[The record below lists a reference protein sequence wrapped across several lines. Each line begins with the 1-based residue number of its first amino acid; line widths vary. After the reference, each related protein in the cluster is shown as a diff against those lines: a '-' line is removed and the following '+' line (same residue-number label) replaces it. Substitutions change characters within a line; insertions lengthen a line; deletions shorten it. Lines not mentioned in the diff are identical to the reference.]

1 MMTTNSNEKAK
12 DIQTISPE
20 SMITKKDFNQCF
32 WRSLTLDS
40 SWNYERQQ
48 NLAYC
53 YIMAPIIRRVYDREE
68 DRAEALKRHLEFMS
82 VTPHICT
89 LLVGIS
95 GAMEEENAKN
105 PDFDESSINAVKSSL
120 MGPMAGIGDSF
131 FWGTLKLIAAGV
143 GIALASQGNIMGP
156 ILFFLIINVPH
167 FILRYLCLDKG
178 FKYGTQFFKDI
189 SSGGIITKV
198 TEAATMLGLMVIG
211 GMTAVNVSLNLALTV
226 GSGDWAE
233 PLQNYLDEIMPG
245 LLPAILFGIMYWLL
259 GKKVKTTTILI
270 AVMVI
275 CIILSGIGV
284 V

>member
-1 MMTTNSNEKAK
+1 MTTISK
-12 DIQTISPE
+12 DETNNLQTISPE
-20 SMITKKDFNQCF
+20 SQITKKDIRQCF

-40 SWNYERQQ
+40 SWNYERMQ
-48 NLAYC
+48 NIAYC
-53 YIMAPIIRRVYDREE
+53 YMMAPIIRRVYEKKE
-68 DRAEALKRHLEFMS
+68 DRAAALKRHLEFMS

-105 PDFDESSINAVKSSL
+105 PAFDEGSINAVKSSL
-120 MGPMAGIGDSF
+120 MGPMAGVGDSF

-156 ILFFLIINVPH
+156 ILFLLIINVPH
-167 FILRYLCLDKG
+167 FILRWLCLDKG

-189 SSGGIITKV
+189 SSGGIITKI
-198 TEAATMLGLMVIG
+198 TEAATMLGLMGIG
-211 GMTAVNVSLNLALTV
+211 GMTAANVSLNLALTV

-233 PLQNYLDEIMPG
+233 SVQSYLDQIMPG
-245 LLPAILFGIMYWLL
+245 FLPALLFGLMYWML

-270 AVMVI
+270 AVMI
-275 CIILSGIGV
+275 LCIILSGFGIV
-284 V
+284 

>member
-1 MMTTNSNEKAK
+1 MTTNSK
-12 DIQTISPE
+12 DMTKDLQTISPE
-20 SMITKKDFNQCF
+20 SKITKKDFNQCF

-40 SWNYERQQ
+40 SWNYERMQ
-48 NLAYC
+48 NIAYC
-53 YIMAPIIRRVYDREE
+53 YMMAPIIRRLYENKE
-68 DRAEALKRHLEFMS
+68 DRAAALKRHLEFMS
-82 VTPHICT
+82 VTPHIST

-105 PDFDESSINAVKSSL
+105 PDFDENSINAVKSSL
-120 MGPMAGIGDSF
+120 MGPMAGVGDSF
-131 FWGTLKLIAAGV
+131 FWGTLLLIAAGV
-143 GIALASQGNIMGP
+143 GVSLASQGNIMGP
-156 ILFFLIINVPH
+156 ILFFLIINIPH

-189 SSGGIITKV
+189 SNGGIITKI

-211 GMTAVNVSLNLALTV
+211 GMTAANVNFNLAINV

-245 LLPAILFGIMYWLL
+245 LLPAALFGIMYWLL

>member
-1 MMTTNSNEKAK
+1 MTTNAK
-12 DIQTISPE
+12 DMTKDLQTISPE
-20 SMITKKDFNQCF
+20 SKITKKDFNQCF

-40 SWNYERQQ
+40 SWNYERMQ
-48 NLAYC
+48 NIAYC
-53 YIMAPIIRRVYDREE
+53 YMMAPIIRRLYENKE
-68 DRAEALKRHLEFMS
+68 DRAAALKRHLEFMS
-82 VTPHICT
+82 VTPHIST

-105 PDFDESSINAVKSSL
+105 PDFDENSINAVKSSL
-120 MGPMAGIGDSF
+120 MGPMAGVGDSF
-131 FWGTLKLIAAGV
+131 FWGTLLLIAAGV
-143 GIALASQGNIMGP
+143 GVSLASQGNIMGP
-156 ILFFLIINVPH
+156 ILFFLIINIPH

-189 SSGGIITKV
+189 SSGGIITKI

-211 GMTAVNVSLNLALTV
+211 GMTAANVNFNLAINV

-245 LLPAILFGIMYWLL
+245 LLPAALFGIMYWLL